1 MPDSLC
7 TEEPGLAC
15 PSHAPAQAPCSGRG
29 HSSSQPSVL
38 SRQVL
43 SLGLPRPLQGPPIA
57 AQYLLRARVPCC
69 EFPLQTGP
77 FRAQGGRV
85 SLADA
90 PLCSLCP
97 RLLLSAL
104 PKAEHLGEEKP
115 RGHPAL
121 LTVFL

>member
-1 MPDSLC
+1 M
-7 TEEPGLAC
+7 
-15 PSHAPAQAPCSGRG
+15 HAPPTPPRRAPC
-29 HSSSQPSVL
+29 QPSVL

-57 AQYLLRARVPCC
+57 AQYLLRARVPCR
-69 EFPLQTGP
+69 ELPLQTGP

-90 PLCSLCP
+90 PLGSLGP

-115 RGHPAL
+115 RGRAAL